1 MSKLKIYLNYLVYLV
16 CLIIPKKKNR
26 WVFGAWFG
34 TRISDNPYAFY
45 QYVTKNHPEIEAYW
59 ICDDVS
65 KGPEFGVNAVKKNTA
80 RARWLC
86 LTAKVSVMNQG
97 YLDLGGLNWVRR
109 SFKVQLWHG
118 VAWKKIG
125 EDTPDAKTGILH
137 KISHKAFLF
146 SNKCDLYITPS
157 DETRR
162 THKTAFLVGDDKIL
176 SVGQP
181 RNELLMDAQACSKV
195 KEKIL
200 SKIGTG
206 STVIVYMP
214 TFRDKTSEP
223 FSFTKIA
230 DEISPVLAKHD
241 AVILEKQHFVQI
253 KRDEASSQASTDRII
268 NVADY
273 DAQELLASADIL
285 VTDYS
290 SCFFDYVLRDK
301 PVIHYM
307 YDYDRYKND
316 DRGFYFDVDF
326 VRSGKIVKTTD
337 ELIDHMEEVLEGNYD
352 EPETRKIIRDRF
364 DAYESSDNSKIIFEE
379 ILTRTGRTGGGK
391 SV

>member
-1 MSKLKIYLNYLVYLV
+1 M
-16 CLIIPKKKNR
+16 
-26 WVFGAWFG
+26 
-34 TRISDNPYAFY
+34 
-45 QYVTKNHPEIEAYW
+45 
-59 ICDDVS
+59 
-65 KGPEFGVNAVKKNTA
+65 
-80 RARWLC
+80 
-86 LTAKVSVMNQG
+86 
-97 YLDLGGLNWVRR
+97 
-109 SFKVQLWHG
+109 
-118 VAWKKIG
+118 
-125 EDTPDAKTGILH
+125 
-137 KISHKAFLF
+137 
-146 SNKCDLYITPS
+146 
-157 DETRR
+157 
-162 THKTAFLVGDDKIL
+162 
-176 SVGQP
+176 
-181 RNELLMDAQACSKV
+181 
-195 KEKIL
+195 
-200 SKIGTG
+200 
-206 STVIVYMP
+206 
-214 TFRDKTSEP
+214 
-223 FSFTKIA
+223 
-230 DEISPVLAKHD
+230 
-241 AVILEKQHFVQI
+241 ILEKQHFVQI